1 MTKDSLVHL
10 FWCEISLSATH
21 VGTQFRESDYGLVTR
36 EFEGVADEF
45 IVAAVMAAGA
55 VTAIRPDSST
65 SVDKA
70 NTATAVASF
79 PVANNP
85 ETQPIMEKET
95 AATTAS
101 NKES

>member
-1 MTKDSLVHL
+1 LLIHL
-10 FWCEISLSATH
+10 IRCEISLSAAH

-45 IVAAVMAAGA
+45 IVAAVLAASA
-55 VTAIRPDSST
+55 VLAIRPDCSM

-70 NTATAVASF
+70 NTDTAVASV
-79 PVANNP
+79 PVAKNF
-85 ETQPIMEKET
+85 ETQPIVKMKT